1 MKVIARAGLKL
12 PIKGVAFS
20 NQEIGLEIERELPD
34 DSTLDKTMSELV
46 EGVVARYIALLEKE
60 LQDSQSDLL
69 EKLQLKLAGE
79 YEEKLTEARD
89 IIAKLKG
96 KN

>member
-20 NQEIGLEIERELPD
+20 NQEIGLEIEKELPD
-34 DSTLDKTMSELV
+34 DNGLDDTMSDLV
-46 EGVVARYIALLEKE
+46 EGVVARYIGVLEKE

-69 EKLQLKLAGE
+69 EKLQLK
-79 YEEKLTEARD
+79 K
-89 IIAKLKG
+89 IIT
-96 KN
+96 